1 MKKFLLIAGI
11 ILLFVVEIS
20 RVYYIMPFPG
30 SQQMESINYA
40 YWIHNNIFWVRLILL
55 ILVIYL
61 FVPAFNRSRNFRKFL
76 LGFVAVLYLLV
87 VYLFNFRM
95 QADKMFKQP
104 TTLEFKPAAENKVDI
119 KKLVLGVV
127 INGQAKAYPI
137 QLIGYHHQVR
147 DSLNGEP
154 LMITYCTVC
163 RTGRVFSPEVNGR
176 PETFRLVGMDHFNA
190 MFEDVTTKSWW
201 RQVSGV
207 AIAGKLKGMKLK
219 EIPSEQAT
227 LEQWLTRYPSSLIMQ
242 PDTIYNKR
250 YKSLEE
256 FDKGLDKDDL
266 ERRDS
271 ASWKF
276 KSWVVGVE
284 HKGNA
289 KAYDWNMMVD
299 KKIIQDSLP
308 GLPLLITLEKD
319 TASFSVLNRISKA
332 GTLYFNK
339 DSANVFLLKDTNT
352 NSTWTFS
359 GKCIDGSLKGEQL
372 KTIQSS
378 QEFWHSWQTF
388 HPYTLKYEK

>member
-1 MKKFLLIAGI
+1 MKKIILTVSI
-11 ILLFVVEIS
+11 ILLFVIEIS

-30 SQQMESINYA
+30 SQKSESIDYA
-40 YWIHNNIFWVRLILL
+40 YWIHNNIYWVRLILL
-55 ILVIYL
+55 LVAIYL
-61 FVPAFNRSRNFRKFL
+61 FVPAFKRGRNISKL
-76 LGFVAVLYLLV
+76 LLAFVVVLYLV
-87 VYLFNFRM
+87 IVYFLNFRM
-95 QADKMFKQP
+95 QADKMFIQTKN
-104 TTLEFKPAAENKVDI
+104 LEFKNATENKVDN

-127 INGQAKAYPI
+127 VNGQAKAYPI

-147 DSLNGEP
+147 DSLNNTP

-163 RTGRVFSPEVNGR
+163 RTGRIFSPEVNGR
-176 PETFRLVGMDHFNA
+176 PEKFRLVGMDHFNA
-190 MFEDVTTKSWW
+190 MFEDATTKSWW
-201 RQVSGV
+201 RQATGV
-207 AIAGKLKGMKLK
+207 AVAGKLKGMSLK

-227 LEQWLTRYPSSLIMQ
+227 LEQWLIRYPSSLIMQ

-256 FDKGLDKDDL
+256 FDKGTDKDDL

-276 KSWVVGVE
+276 KSWVVGVDY
-284 HKGNA
+284 KGHA
-289 KAYDWNMMVD
+289 KAYDWNMLVEQ
-299 KKIIQDSLP
+299 KIIHDSLP

-319 TASFSVLNRISKA
+319 TATFSVLNRISKA

-339 DSANVFLLKDTNT
+339 DTANNYLLRDTNT

-359 GKCIDGSLKGEQL
+359 GECIDGALKGEKL

-388 HPYTLKYEK
+388 HPYTLKHEE